1 VNARGCLA
9 FALALCLLAAAPL
22 AAAEAAPPSFCAEWV
37 RQSREGYERVTL
49 FTDQTLVWKTKP
61 LGSEERVRRKK
72 IEVDETKF
80 YCDFFSRTEYWN
92 LPTDLR
98 TRLNA
103 EFVPEST
110 VTLTRPDGSVKQ
122 LRFDDLS
129 ALSLEGVSL
138 RSALEGLRTLFTQT
152 IAPPSKFTVETL
164 APGTVLTRLDGE
176 TFRVKMLDAG
186 KGVVELEGLSEPFT
200 FFRKIEELR
209 FLFHPPGQ

>member
-1 VNARGCLA
+1 MTTRGYL
-9 FALALCLLAAAPL
+9 ALAVCLAAAPL

-49 FTDQTLVWKTKP
+49 FADQTLVWKTRP
-61 LGSEERVRRKK
+61 LGSPERVRRKT

-80 YCDFFSRTEYWN
+80 YCDFFGRPEFWN

-103 EFVPEST
+103 EFVPESII
-110 VTLTRPDGSVKQ
+110 TLARPDGSVRQ
-122 LRFDDLS
+122 LHFDDLS

-138 RSALEGLRTLFTQT
+138 RAALEGLRTLFTQT
-152 IAPPSKFTVETL
+152 IAPQSKFAPETL
-164 APGTVLTRLDGE
+164 APGTVLTRMDGE
-176 TFRVKMLDAG
+176 TFRVKMVDTA
-186 KGVVELEGLSEPFT
+186 KGVVELEGMSEPFS

-209 FLFHPPGQ
+209 FLFQPPGP

>member
-1 VNARGCLA
+1 MTARGCLA
-9 FALALCLLAAAPL
+9 LAVCLVAANL

-49 FTDQTLVWKTKP
+49 FADQTLVWKTRP
-61 LGSEERVRRKK
+61 LGGEERVRRKK

-80 YCDFFSRTEYWN
+80 YCDFFGRPEFWN

-110 VTLTRPDGSVKQ
+110 ITLTRSDGSVKQ

-129 ALSLEGVSL
+129 ALSLEGISL
-138 RSALEGLRTLFTQT
+138 RAALEGLRTLFTQT
-152 IAPPSKFTVETL
+152 IAPQSKFTAETL
-164 APGTVLTRLDGE
+164 VPGTVLTRLDGE
-176 TFRVKMLDAG
+176 TFRVKMLDTG
-186 KGVVELEGLSEPFT
+186 KGIVELEGLSEPYSL
-200 FFRKIEELR
+200 FRKIEELR
-209 FLFHPPGQ
+209 FLFQPPGQ